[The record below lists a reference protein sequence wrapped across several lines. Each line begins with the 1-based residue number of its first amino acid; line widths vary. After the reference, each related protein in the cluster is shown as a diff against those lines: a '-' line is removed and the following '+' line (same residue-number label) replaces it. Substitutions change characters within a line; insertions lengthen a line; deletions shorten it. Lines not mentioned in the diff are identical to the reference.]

1 MALCP
6 VDFYELLIAKGPC
19 KWGSVDWSP
28 LHRVIWN
35 KGARGTRGRRV
46 MKQHKAPLC
55 LNLEAS
61 QQHVV
66 VKWVRERESWGKMKT
81 LVTTMTSL
89 TPGVAALNAA
99 RLRKPQ
105 GSNQTH
111 CSQYTYCGLQ
121 RSDKSS
127 LQPTDSVVIQIVEPI
142 CVHSSSWLCLKATES
157 CSEAEQLATR
167 TLRHCSLSR
176 SIQLLLRLVICT
188 PSSVSAPSAGEH

>member
-1 MALCP
+1 
-6 VDFYELLIAKGPC
+6 
-19 KWGSVDWSP
+19 
-28 LHRVIWN
+28 
-35 KGARGTRGRRV
+35 
-46 MKQHKAPLC
+46 
-55 LNLEAS
+55 
-61 QQHVV
+61 
-66 VKWVRERESWGKMKT
+66 MKT

-176 SIQLLLRLVICT
+176 SIQPLLRLVICT